1 MEQAVASRTSDSETL
16 VQFLREA
23 ADKFGDR
30 PALLMK
36 TSLRYRRWSYLQLW
50 EESGQVARLLGQQG
64 VARGDRVLIWGPNC
78 PQWVLVWFG
87 CMRAGIVAVP
97 LDLRSAP
104 DFVASVVAKTRPA
117 LAIVSRATPAF
128 HQELALPEVDLEN
141 VEGLYQGLP
150 PSTDVEVAPDDLAEI
165 MFTSGT
171 TGDPKGV
178 MVTHR
183 NLTANLSSASQH
195 VPGRLSDRLI
205 SILPLSHM
213 FEQMGGLLLPLRC
226 GANVTYP
233 VSRQPTIF
241 FRTMRERGVTL
252 LLLVPQALDLFMKGI
267 EREVSRQG
275 KERTWRFSLG
285 AARYLPMRLRRLLFR
300 KVHKRFGGC
309 LDLVFTGGA
318 ALDPELGAKWN
329 RLGVNIIQGYGATEA
344 SPVISCHLSRRPRYD
359 SVGPPIPGVQ
369 VRISHQGEV
378 LLRGPNITSGYWEAP
393 EQTASVFD
401 DGWYKTG
408 DLGFIDAEGCLHL
421 QGRQKD
427 MIVLAN
433 GQNVY
438 PEDIESV
445 LIKHPDVIDAVVVG
459 LPAGSDMQVHSAF
472 LVQDAGRAPD
482 VVAWANQRLADHQ
495 QVRGFTVWPEDD
507 FPRTHTLKVK
517 KGLVL
522 DAIKSS
528 AADGSETIAAPK
540 VARVGQERGLRH
552 LVSEV
557 ANVPSERVAPEM
569 ALGADLNL
577 DSLNRVELLSLI
589 EQELGVYIDESLV
602 SPSTTVADIEDL
614 MGRES
619 GAGVPPPSFY
629 RWPFSLWARGIREVI
644 HLAPVFPLM
653 ALGYRARLTGLEN
666 LDGLQGPVLF
676 AVNHNAIQWDSL
688 LLLKILPRAWRR
700 RLTFAAAAEIT
711 FGNLWLGVMASLIV
725 NAFPLSRDTAVRAS
739 LEHLG
744 GLLDEGWSVAI
755 FPEGDQRVGEEMLPF
770 QSGTGLLGVECRT
783 PIVPVHLVN
792 EGNPRQG
799 RSRFFPWRDSV
810 SVRIGKP
817 LTFPPNTSYI
827 EATAALEAAVKA
839 L

>member
-1 MEQAVASRTSDSETL
+1 
-16 VQFLREA
+16 
-23 ADKFGDR
+23 
-30 PALLMK
+30 
-36 TSLRYRRWSYLQLW
+36 
-50 EESGQVARLLGQQG
+50 
-64 VARGDRVLIWGPNC
+64 
-78 PQWVLVWFG
+78 
-87 CMRAGIVAVP
+87 MRAGIVAVP

-141 VEGLYQGLP
+141 LEELYGGLP

-183 NLTANLSSASQH
+183 NLTANLSSASQY

-213 FEQMGGLLLPLRC
+213 FEQMGGLLMPLRC

-233 VSRQPTIF
+233 VSRQPTIL
-241 FRTMRERGVTL
+241 FRTLRERGVTL

-275 KERTWRFSLG
+275 KERTWHISLG

-300 KVHKRFGGC
+300 KVHKQFGGC

-318 ALDPELGAKWN
+318 ALDPELGARWN

-344 SPVISCHLSRRPRYD
+344 SPVISCHSSRRPRYD
-359 SVGPPIPGVQ
+359 SVGPPIPGVE
-369 VRISHQGEV
+369 VRISNQGEV

-393 EQTASVFD
+393 EQTALTFD
-401 DGWYKTG
+401 DGWYRTG

-421 QGRQKD
+421 QGRLKD

-433 GQNVY
+433 GQDVY
-438 PEDIESV
+438 PEDIEAV

-459 LPAGSDMQVHSAF
+459 LPAGSDVQVHSAF
-472 LVQDAGRAPD
+472 LVRDAERAPD
-482 VVAWANQRLADHQ
+482 VVAWANQRLAEHQ

-522 DAIKSS
+522 DAIRSS
-528 AADGSETIAAPK
+528 AADGSEAITAPK

-557 ANVPSERVAPEM
+557 ADVPLERVAPEM
-569 ALGADLNL
+569 TLGADLNL

-602 SPSTTVADIEDL
+602 SITQAMARAAESRGVEIRTGVEVRRVAVRNGHASGVVLADGDEIEADVVL
-614 MGRES
+614 SNADPKRTFLTLLEPEALGSELLENARRMKNNVSYLKFHCALEELPDFS
-619 GAGVPPPSFY
+619 PYLGAGYDPK
-629 RWPFSLWARGIREVI
+629 
-644 HLAPVFPLM
+644 HLAYIRVCPSMEYFERSWEDARSGRPSSCPVMYIQIPTVYDPSLTPQGRHVLSAWVMYAPVRLREGAWDDANRQVGEHLIDTITQYAPNFRDAIIDWQLFTPADLERRVGLTDGNIRHLDITSEQMWSRRATPL
-653 ALGYRARLTGLEN
+653 LSGYRTPIDGLYLCGAGTHPGGEVTGAPGHNAAHAVLRDWGLEN
-666 LDGLQGPVLF
+666 
-676 AVNHNAIQWDSL
+676 
-688 LLLKILPRAWRR
+688 
-700 RLTFAAAAEIT
+700 
-711 FGNLWLGVMASLIV
+711 
-725 NAFPLSRDTAVRAS
+725 
-739 LEHLG
+739 
-744 GLLDEGWSVAI
+744 
-755 FPEGDQRVGEEMLPF
+755 
-770 QSGTGLLGVECRT
+770 
-783 PIVPVHLVN
+783 
-792 EGNPRQG
+792 
-799 RSRFFPWRDSV
+799 
-810 SVRIGKP
+810 
-817 LTFPPNTSYI
+817 
-827 EATAALEAAVKA
+827 
-839 L
+839 

>member
-1 MEQAVASRTSDSETL
+1 
-16 VQFLREA
+16 
-23 ADKFGDR
+23 
-30 PALLMK
+30 
-36 TSLRYRRWSYLQLW
+36 
-50 EESGQVARLLGQQG
+50 
-64 VARGDRVLIWGPNC
+64 
-78 PQWVLVWFG
+78 
-87 CMRAGIVAVP
+87 MRAGIVAVP

-141 VEGLYQGLP
+141 LEELYHGLP
-150 PSTDVEVAPDDLAEI
+150 QLIDFEAAPDDLAEI

-213 FEQMGGLLLPLRC
+213 FEQMGGLLMPLRC

-233 VSRQPTIF
+233 ASRQPTIL

-275 KERTWRFSLG
+275 KEGAWRFSLR

-300 KVHKRFGGC
+300 KVHKQFGGR
-309 LDLVFTGGA
+309 LDLVFAGGA

-344 SPVISCHLSRRPRYD
+344 SPVISCHPSRRPRHD

-369 VRISHQGEV
+369 VRISNQGEV

-393 EQTASVFD
+393 DQTALSFD

-421 QGRQKD
+421 QGRLKD
-427 MIVLAN
+427 MIVLAS

-438 PEDIESV
+438 PEDIEAV

-459 LPAGSDMQVHSAF
+459 SPAGSDVQVHSVL
-472 LVQDAGRAPD
+472 LVQDAERAPD
-482 VVAWANQRLADHQ
+482 IVAWANQQLADHQ

-522 DAIKSS
+522 DAIQSS

-540 VARVGQERGLRH
+540 VVRVGQERGLRH

-557 ANVPSERVAPEM
+557 ANVSLEQVAPEM

-619 GAGVPPPSFY
+619 GAGVSAPSFY
-629 RWPFSLWARGIREVI
+629 RWPFSLWARAFREVI
-644 HLAPVFPLM
+644 HLVVVFPLM
-653 ALGYRARLTGLEN
+653 SLGYRARLTGLEN
-666 LDGLQGPVLF
+666 LDGLPGPVLF

-688 LLLKILPRAWRR
+688 LLLKVLPRAWRR
-700 RLTFAAAAEIT
+700 RLTVAAAAEIT
-711 FGNLWLGVMASLIV
+711 FGNLWLGVLASMIAT
-725 NAFPLSRDTAVRAS
+725 AFPFSRDTAIRAS

-744 GLLDEGWSVAI
+744 GLLDDGWSVMI

-792 EGNPRQG
+792 EGNPRPG

-810 SVRIGKP
+810 SVRVGKP

-827 EATAALEAAVKA
+827 EATATLEAAVKA

>member
-1 MEQAVASRTSDSETL
+1 
-16 VQFLREA
+16 
-23 ADKFGDR
+23 
-30 PALLMK
+30 
-36 TSLRYRRWSYLQLW
+36 
-50 EESGQVARLLGQQG
+50 
-64 VARGDRVLIWGPNC
+64 
-78 PQWVLVWFG
+78 
-87 CMRAGIVAVP
+87 MRAGSVAVP

-104 DFVASVVAKTRPA
+104 DFVASVVAKTRPG

-128 HQELALPEVDLEN
+128 HRELALPEVDLEN
-141 VEGLYQGLP
+141 LEELYGGLP
-150 PSTDVEVAPDDLAEI
+150 PLTDVEVAPDDLAEI

-183 NLTANLSSASQH
+183 NLTAELSSASQH

-233 VSRQPTIF
+233 VSRQPTIL

-275 KERTWRFSLG
+275 KEGAWRFSLR

-300 KVHKRFGGC
+300 KVHKQFGGH
-309 LDLVFTGGA
+309 LDLVFAGGA

-344 SPVISCHLSRRPRYD
+344 SPVISCHPSRRPRHD
-359 SVGPPIPGVQ
+359 SVGPPIPGMQ
-369 VRISHQGEV
+369 VRISNQGEV

-393 EQTASVFD
+393 EQTALAFD

-421 QGRQKD
+421 HGRLKD

-438 PEDIESV
+438 PEDVEAV
-445 LIKHPDVIDAVVVG
+445 LIKHPDVTDAVVLG
-459 LPAGSDMQVHSAF
+459 LTAGSDVQVHAAF
-472 LVQDAGRAPD
+472 LVQDAERAPD
-482 VVAWANQRLADHQ
+482 VVAWANQQLADHQ

-522 DAIKSS
+522 EAIQSS
-528 AADGSETIAAPK
+528 AADGSETITAPK
-540 VARVGQERGLRH
+540 VVRVGQERGLRH

-557 ANVPSERVAPEM
+557 ANVPLELVAPEM
-569 ALGADLNL
+569 TLGADLNL

-602 SPSTTVADIEDL
+602 SPSTTVADIEGL

-619 GAGVPPPSFY
+619 GTGVPPPTFY
-629 RWPFSLWARGIREVI
+629 RWPFSFWARAVREAI
-644 HLAPVFPLM
+644 HLVVVSPLM
-653 ALGYRARLTGLEN
+653 ALGYRAQLTGLEN
-666 LDGLQGPVLF
+666 LDGLSDSAGPVLF

-688 LLLKILPRAWRR
+688 VLRKVLPRAWRR

-711 FGNLWLGVMASLIV
+711 FGKLWLGVTASLIA

-739 LEHLG
+739 LENLG
-744 GLLDEGWSVAI
+744 GLLDDGWSVTI

-770 QSGTGLLGVECRT
+770 QSGTGLLGVESRT
-783 PIVPVHLVN
+783 PIVPVHLVSD
-792 EGNPRQG
+792 GKPRQG
-799 RSRFFPWRDSV
+799 RSKFFPWRDSV
-810 SVRIGKP
+810 SVRIGEP
-817 LTFPPNTSYI
+817 LTFPPDTSYI